1 LLDNGSLLARNEAWG
16 RIRIFVERE
25 AWVKIIRLEIVVGVI
40 VEEIRGVHLIIIKR
54 GTDILNKYVIH

>member
-1 LLDNGSLLARNEAWG
+1 MARAEAWS
-16 RIRIFVERE
+16 RIRVFVKRE
-25 AWVKIIRLEIVVGVI
+25 AWTIITRLEIVVGVI